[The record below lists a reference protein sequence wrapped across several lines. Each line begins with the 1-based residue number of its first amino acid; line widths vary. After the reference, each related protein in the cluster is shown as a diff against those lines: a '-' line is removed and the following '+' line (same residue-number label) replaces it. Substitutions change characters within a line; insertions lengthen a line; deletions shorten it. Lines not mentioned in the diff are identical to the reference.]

1 MEFNKNIIGQRIYD
15 NRKKKKM
22 SRKLLGE
29 KVNLHETTVKRY
41 EDGDIKNLSIEKLE
55 EFANA
60 LDISLSE
67 LLGMNSDFERN
78 INYKFFDNFESDN
91 SSVEPLSINADAFN
105 NLSSEDKENFKILLS
120 EYNTPVTLKYNYY
133 INNFNLIDQ
142 KTFTDFYEYIN
153 DYYNQLIDNLIEN
166 KYNKLKDLYLSLKK
180 KSESQEK
187 MVNLLKEQLE
197 LSDQQNKFLEDMLL
211 DVLPKDSQIY
221 ELLRKN
227 KE

>member
-78 INYKFFDNFESDN
+78 INYKFFDNFESDC

-133 INNFNLIDQ
+133 ISNFNLVDQ